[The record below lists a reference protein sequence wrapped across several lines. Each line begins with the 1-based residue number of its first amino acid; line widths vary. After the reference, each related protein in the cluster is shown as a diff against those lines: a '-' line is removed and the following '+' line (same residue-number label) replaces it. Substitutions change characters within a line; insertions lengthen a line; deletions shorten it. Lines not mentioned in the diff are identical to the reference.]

1 MASIRRTN
9 SLFGVMILGMAPCCL
24 FLAMS
29 FILLDDCQGSVGV
42 SRPHEDADFEA
53 VRQPGLAVSV
63 QLARDALALKGRFN
77 IFRFVGIIDRVD
89 GHGVVNFHNDFFL
102 SGKGS

>member
-1 MASIRRTN
+1 
-9 SLFGVMILGMAPCCL
+9 MILGMAPCCL

-53 VRQPGLAVSV
+53 GVTRVPAVFSV
-63 QLARDALALKGRFN
+63 KLGKVLE
-77 IFRFVGIIDRVD
+77 
-89 GHGVVNFHNDFFL
+89 L
-102 SGKGS
+102 S